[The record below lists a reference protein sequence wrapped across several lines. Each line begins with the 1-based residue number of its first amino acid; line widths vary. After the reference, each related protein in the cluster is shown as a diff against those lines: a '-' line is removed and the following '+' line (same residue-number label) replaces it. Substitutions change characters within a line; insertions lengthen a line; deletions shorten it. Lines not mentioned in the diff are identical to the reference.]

1 MPTCFMHR
9 THNSDLLRIPLK
21 NNKLHFSHKISRAMI
36 LWKSNKKT
44 LFVEISAEL
53 CFILS
58 PWTKQWLFLVLY
70 ISHAVAEMIKY
81 SSQIE
86 IVFDAALSPT
96 SRGPINWL
104 IGMQVRPS
112 RVKFYYD
119 SEVKFW
125 WHNSWLWIFC
135 EFQVKWAKQ
144 NKTKGD

>member
-1 MPTCFMHR
+1 M
-9 THNSDLLRIPLK
+9 
-21 NNKLHFSHKISRAMI
+21 ISGAAM
-36 LWKSNKKT
+36 LWKCNKKT
-44 LFVEISAEL
+44 LFVGISAQL
-53 CFILS
+53 WLKMS

-70 ISHAVAEMIKY
+70 ISHTVAEMIKY

-96 SRGPINWL
+96 GRVPINWL
-104 IGMQVRPS
+104 IGMQVMPS
-112 RVKFYYD
+112 LVKFYYD

-144 NKTKGD
+144 NKTIGD